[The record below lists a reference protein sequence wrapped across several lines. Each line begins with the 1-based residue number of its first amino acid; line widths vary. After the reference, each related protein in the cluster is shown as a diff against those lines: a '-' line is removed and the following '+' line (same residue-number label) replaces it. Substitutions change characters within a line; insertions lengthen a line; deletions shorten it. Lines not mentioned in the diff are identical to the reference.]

1 MQNITELRNE
11 LCENY
16 TKMKDGKMGIKLGK
30 ELTNAAGKIINS
42 LRVEME
48 YYEIMGIN
56 NEIPFLEKKKTK

>member
-1 MQNITELRNE
+1 
-11 LCENY
+11 
-16 TKMKDGKMGIKLGK
+16 MKDGKMGIKLGK

-56 NEIPFLEKKKTK
+56 TEIPFLETKKVK